1 MAEMEIITIN
11 IDGRSIPVKK
21 DSTILEAAR
30 ENNIYIPAL
39 CNSELVEPYAACRL
53 CIVEVDDGRKTKL
66 VTSCNYPVRKP
77 IKVFTSSDKVLRNR
91 SITLEMMLSR
101 WPNVQIIK
109 DLAKKCYVKI

>member
-53 CIVEVDDGRKTKL
+53 CIVEVDDGKKTKL

-77 IKVFTSSDKVLRNR
+77 IKVFTSSDN
-91 SITLEMMLSR
+91 
-101 WPNVQIIK
+101 
-109 DLAKKCYVKI
+109 AKKQINHPGDDALQVAQCTNHQRSCETCPD